1 MSKDSSMHKVI
12 RPLQKS
18 GAPSKP
24 YPNPEDVLDLD
35 EEIRKRQA
43 QAQKRQCTSTSSSSS
58 SSSSQ
63 VHSSGLLRASSQ
75 SFAEISENEDPTEPA
90 LESRRRK
97 ALRNLNGIDAFNVP
111 ERHPVRGSEG
121 PSSEDSEMAIS
132 HRNLKTAALFGKPF
146 VPAGQEEKGTEIALR
161 ATLTGFSD
169 IMQSS
174 LALEKLSET
183 DVKTVL
189 TRFPALEGRDLAKQ
203 KHELHFEEFAHSYK
217 SKEPW
222 VRELAGGLHAVLAG
236 QEILRVSLSI
246 FPLLMHAIIN
256 SLQMY
261 TTISTCPHCNKNEYN
276 MYTRFVCPHVLFVYR
291 HEPRCTCLK
300 LWINFVATN
309 WNWVT
314 LVLRGSYKHQN

>member
-1 MSKDSSMHKVI
+1 MMSNDPSMHKVI
-12 RPLQKS
+12 RPQPKL

-43 QAQKRQCTSTSSSSS
+43 QQKRPCMASSSSS
-58 SSSSQ
+58 SNTQSQ
-63 VHSSGLLRASSQ
+63 IHVSGLTRGPSQ
-75 SFAEISENEDPTEPA
+75 RLSEISENDDPKDSACENI
-90 LESRRRK
+90 RK
-97 ALRNLNGIDAFNVP
+97 KQHRSLTGIDAFNVP

-121 PSSEDSEMAIS
+121 PSSEDSDMAIS
-132 HRNLKTAALFGKPF
+132 HRNLKTAALFGKAY

-169 IMQSS
+169 LMHSS
-174 LALEKLSET
+174 LAFKELRET

-217 SKEPW
+217 HKEPW

-236 QEILRVSLSI
+236 QEILRVCLSI
-246 FPLLMHAIIN
+246 SPCSCIF
-256 SLQMY
+256 
-261 TTISTCPHCNKNEYN
+261 
-276 MYTRFVCPHVLFVYR
+276 
-291 HEPRCTCLK
+291 
-300 LWINFVATN
+300 
-309 WNWVT
+309 
-314 LVLRGSYKHQN
+314 

>member
-1 MSKDSSMHKVI
+1 MSNDPSMHKVN
-12 RPLQKS
+12 RPQQRV

-43 QAQKRQCTSTSSSSS
+43 QQKRQCTSSSSS

-63 VHSSGLLRASSQ
+63 SQVQSTGFVRAPYQ
-75 SFAEISENEDPTEPA
+75 PLAEISENDDPKEA
-90 LESRRRK
+90 ACESRRRK
-97 ALRNLNGIDAFNVP
+97 AHRSYGGIDAFNVP
-111 ERHPVRGSEG
+111 EGHPVRGCEG

-132 HRNLKTAALFGKPF
+132 QRNLRNAALFGKAY

-169 IMQSS
+169 IFQSS
-174 LALEKLSET
+174 MAFKELRET

-189 TRFPALEGRDLAKQ
+189 KRFPSLEGRDLAKQ

-217 SKEPW
+217 SREPW

-236 QEILRVSLSI
+236 QEILRVCLSI
-246 FPLLMHAIIN
+246 SPCSCIF
-256 SLQMY
+256 
-261 TTISTCPHCNKNEYN
+261 
-276 MYTRFVCPHVLFVYR
+276 
-291 HEPRCTCLK
+291 
-300 LWINFVATN
+300 
-309 WNWVT
+309 
-314 LVLRGSYKHQN
+314 